1 MTNYDFEYF
10 INIDFNRKV
19 VFVKLN
25 YGINGTLKFHGYN
38 IQIMYGIL
46 KDVVFFYINPRNFV

>member
-46 KDVVFFYINPRNFV
+46 KDVVFFT